1 MALGLQQAAAASQM
15 ESTGDSTRMITVQ
28 GRGEENTGAEE
39 EWQREG
45 CSLEKF

>member
-1 MALGLQQAAAASQM
+1 MALGLQQDAAASRM
-15 ESTGDSTRMITVQ
+15 EGTGDSTRTITVHGQ
-28 GRGEENTGAEE
+28 GEDKMGAEE